1 MQRKRG
7 IALLASGLLLATV
20 SLAGVFAATNDTATT
35 GDLSIESG
43 TASIVD
49 LQLGGNFA
57 AGTGINCQPGQTGAP
72 TYTDDLTSPFFTMTG
87 AGPTNAAGNEIRYV
101 CIYNNGSVDAT
112 MTADF
117 INGTDT
123 ETGCSAGEEGAGDT
137 TCGTAGSTAG
147 ELANDVT
154 VTLVV
159 LDGDTCTGAATG
171 PAVSHD
177 MNNTATPLSIKNF
190 GTPDNVLDAGDAACV
205 QVQVDYDDGVSN
217 GTELFNQTD
226 KAKIQIRFN
235 GAV

>member
-7 IALLASGLLLATV
+7 IALLASGVLLATV

-43 TASIVD
+43 TASVVD
-49 LQLGGNFA
+49 LQIGGNFSTSA
-57 AGTGINCQPGQTGAP
+57 SHDCQPGSGTAP
-72 TYTDDLTSPFFTMTG
+72 TYTDDLTTPFFTMTG
-87 AGPTNAAGNEIRYV
+87 AGPTNAAGNEIRYM

-123 ETGCSAGEEGAGDT
+123 ETGCSAGEAGAGDT
-137 TCGTAGSTAG
+137 TCGTAGNTAG

-154 VTLVV
+154 VTLTAV
-159 LDGDTCTGAATG
+159 DGDTCAGTVTG
-171 PAVSHD
+171 PSVSHD
-177 MNNTATPLSIKNF
+177 MNDTATPLSLKNF
-190 GTPDNVLDAGDAACV
+190 GSPDNVLDAGDAACIK
-205 QVQVDYDDGVSN
+205 VQVDYDDGVSS

-226 KAKIQIRFN
+226 KATIQIRYN